1 MTAKELKELLED
13 IPDNT
18 QVVFKPQNSDY
29 VEDFTDTIKRKMI
42 TSFWG
47 NDFETFVISGEQTG
61 SIQ

>member
-1 MTAKELKELLED
+1 MTAKELKELLKD

-47 NDFETFVISGEQTG
+47 NDFEAFVIDGEQTG
-61 SIQ
+61 RVQ